1 MKKPVFSYG
10 GQAVIEGVMMR
21 GKNSMAVAV
30 RRTPGDILIEDWPI
44 QPNAKRPALLKW
56 PFIRGTANLVDSL
69 LVGVKTLVFSAN
81 QMLEEEGEEPE
92 TLSATEVT
100 LTVALSMVLGIG
112 LFFLLPAFLAQSIQ
126 RWVPGYTLQNLLE
139 GFVRILVFLVYIYL
153 ISKMKDIQRVFQYH
167 GAEHKTIFNYESGQP
182 LSVENARSQSRFHP
196 RCGTSFLM
204 LVMIISI
211 LVFSLLGP
219 MTLWARLLSR
229 VLLLPVV
236 AGIAYEFIR
245 LAGQHLENPVV
256 QFISW
261 PGLQLQRFTTREP
274 DDQQLEVAIS
284 ALKRVLQDDGQLAAE
299 PQAAQ
304 ETGAATETDPVQ
316 TPSNEGEIPNA

>member
-1 MKKPVFSYG
+1 MKKPVFCYG

-56 PFIRGTANLVDSL
+56 PFIRGTVNLVDSL
-69 LVGVKTLVFSAN
+69 LIGVKTLVFSAN

-92 TLSATEVT
+92 TLSATEIT

-126 RWVPGYTLQNLLE
+126 RWVPDYTLQNLLE
-139 GFVRILVFLVYIYL
+139 GVVRILVFLVYIYL

-167 GAEHKTIFNYESGQP
+167 GAEHKTIFNYESGEP

-245 LAGQHLENPVV
+245 LAGQHLDNPVV

-299 PQAAQ
+299 PQPEK
-304 ETGAATETDPVQ
+304 ETAAATETDSVQ

>member
-1 MKKPVFSYG
+1 
-10 GQAVIEGVMMR
+10 
-21 GKNSMAVAV
+21 
-30 RRTPGDILIEDWPI
+30 
-44 QPNAKRPALLKW
+44 
-56 PFIRGTANLVDSL
+56 
-69 LVGVKTLVFSAN
+69 
-81 QMLEEEGEEPE
+81 
-92 TLSATEVT
+92 
-100 LTVALSMVLGIG
+100 
-112 LFFLLPAFLAQSIQ
+112 
-126 RWVPGYTLQNLLE
+126 
-139 GFVRILVFLVYIYL
+139 VRILVFLVYIYL

-167 GAEHKTIFNYESGQP
+167 GAEHKTIFNYESGEP

-245 LAGQHLENPVV
+245 LAGQHLDNPVV

-299 PQAAQ
+299 PQPEK
-304 ETGAATETDPVQ
+304 ETAAATETDSVQ